1 MQLKMSVKNSL
12 SHIQKSLSSLS
23 ESLTG
28 FVFVIILACT
38 EVDTARARII
48 GGCIRNAPREVR
60 HRKVGYMEDL
70 ILKPAP
76 EDLPIPGRKKF
87 DIPNLNAAF
96 LPRGE
101 ERVIVLY

>member
-1 MQLKMSVKNSL
+1 MELKMRIRTSIRSIHKALNSF
-12 SHIQKSLSSLS
+12 S

-28 FVFVIILACT
+28 VVFVIILACT

-76 EDLPIPGRKKF
+76 EDLPIPPRKRF
-87 DIPNLNAAF
+87 DVPNLNAAF

-101 ERVIVLY
+101 ERVIVLN

>member
-1 MQLKMSVKNSL
+1 MEL
-12 SHIQKSLSSLS
+12 SKRIQTSSRSIKKAISSFS

-28 FVFVIILACT
+28 VVFVIILACT

-60 HRKVGYMEDL
+60 HRKAGYMEDL

-76 EDLPIPGRKKF
+76 EDLPIPPRNRF
-87 DIPNLNAAF
+87 DIPHLNAAF

-101 ERVIVLY
+101 ERVIVLN

>member
-1 MQLKMSVKNSL
+1 MQFKSSIKNSL
-12 SHIQKSLSSLS
+12 SHIQKSLSNLS

-60 HRKVGYMEDL
+60 HRKLGYMEDL

-76 EDLPIPGRKKF
+76 EDLPLSPRKRF
-87 DIPNLNAAF
+87 DIPHLNAAF
-96 LPRGE
+96 LPKGE
-101 ERVIVLY
+101 ERVIVLN

>member
-1 MQLKMSVKNSL
+1 MQLKMRFKNSL
-12 SHIQKSLSSLS
+12 SQVQKGLSSFS

-76 EDLPIPGRKKF
+76 EDLPIPSRKKF

-101 ERVIVLY
+101 ERVIVLN